1 MNTPY
6 CCPNYKTN
14 RSRFNIIQQVA
25 QSVKLDPQTG
35 NILEEYSQENLSP
48 FHMAYKGPEYRIQ
61 CAACGLVED
70 EKTFVKFG
78 EMKH

>member
-1 MNTPY
+1 MSTPY
-6 CCPNYKTN
+6 CCPNCKTN
-14 RSRFNIIQQVA
+14 RTRFNIIQQVA

-35 NILEEYSQENLSP
+35 SIVEEYTSDNLSP
-48 FHMAYKGPEYRIQ
+48 FHMGYNGPQHRIQ

-78 EMKH
+78 EMK

>member
-6 CCPNYKTN
+6 CCPNCKTN
-14 RSRFNIIQQVA
+14 RSRFNIIKQVA

-35 NILEEYSQENLSP
+35 SVVEEYTSDTLSP
-48 FHMAYKGPEYRIQ
+48 FHMGYAGPEYRIQ

-70 EKTFVKFG
+70 EKTFIKFG
-78 EMKH
+78 EMKA